1 MLTNI
6 LDYLRHS
13 AEKHGD
19 KTAFSDSTHSVT
31 YRGLD
36 ALSDSI
42 ASFLMTKIPGK
53 NEPAAVLID
62 RNIQSVV
69 SFMGIVKS
77 GNFYVPVDSQ
87 LPPKRIAVSWKVW
100 IMREPPSYMRML
112 QASPLPEKPLPQGAG
127 EPLTLTPC
135 TPFLPQAPQ
144 ACPRVW
150 WCPTALSST

>member
-6 LDYLRHS
+6 LDYLKHS
-13 AEKHGD
+13 TEKYGD
-19 KTAFSDSTHSVT
+19 KTAFSDSTNSVT

-77 GNFYVPVDSQ
+77 GN
-87 LPPKRIAVSWKVW
+87 
-100 IMREPPSYMRML
+100 
-112 QASPLPEKPLPQGAG
+112 
-127 EPLTLTPC
+127 
-135 TPFLPQAPQ
+135 
-144 ACPRVW
+144 
-150 WCPTALSST
+150 

>member
-6 LDYLRHS
+6 LDYLKHS
-13 AEKHGD
+13 TEKYGD
-19 KTAFSDSTHSVT
+19 KTAFSDSADSVT

-36 ALSDSI
+36 VLSDSI
-42 ASFLMTKIPGK
+42 ASFLMTEIPGK

-87 LPPKRIAVSWKVW
+87 LPPKRIALIFETLKPKAVIFSEKK
-100 IMREPPSYMRML
+100 PPSPGKSGLCGNRRL
-112 QASPLPEKPLPQGAG
+112 I
-127 EPLTLTPC
+127 
-135 TPFLPQAPQ
+135 
-144 ACPRVW
+144 
-150 WCPTALSST
+150 